1 MRLRRF
7 LWSLFIGL
15 VVVVLSPRRVVDGF
29 NVETKHY
36 AVYRMEEKSMF
47 GFAVSTYRDKFA
59 RGWAIVGAPEA
70 ETAQAGVY
78 RGGAVYKC
86 DIAADDRCNI
96 IHFDDKGHNHVRNP
110 NVISGLSQVD
120 NKTLQWFG
128 ATVSA
133 SNKDGGPILAC
144 APRYIWFSVSQPK
157 YDPDDS
163 RWNKESTVGNRREPV
178 GTCWVV
184 ANNFNESQEYSPCR
198 TRYWGY
204 HRQGSCQAGL
214 GAAISKDT
222 TKYTPSDSRCYLH
235 SSVAARE
242 AMTSRDVKE

>member
-214 GAAISKDT
+214 GAAISKMD
-222 TKYTPSDSRCYLH
+222 L
-235 SSVAARE
+235 
-242 AMTSRDVKE
+242 MDVMLSTIESIFERISKELALIFGL